1 MEDDEEAGM
10 PSATL
15 EEYLE
20 AIYKLAERGEVRP
33 GALAEAM
40 GVSAP
45 TVTATLSRLKAAGLI
60 QRREGAVELTL
71 TGRQTALDIVR
82 RHRLAER
89 FLVDVLGLPWDEV
102 HEEACQLEHALSPKV
117 QEALESFMDNPA
129 VCPHGHP
136 IPAADGTIALTQ
148 GAPLCESAA
157 GDEADIIRIDDEQGE
172 LLTYLASLGM
182 FPGTSVRVCDVAPFK
197 GPLLVEVGDARYAIG
212 RDVAEKIIVSSAAAP
227 AKRKGRLGIR
237 R

>member
-1 MEDDEEAGM
+1 M

-20 AIYKLAERGEVRP
+20 AIYKLGEKGSVRP

-45 TVTATLSRLKAAGLI
+45 TVTATLSRLQSAGLI
-60 QRREGAVELTL
+60 ERPEGAVELTL
-71 TGRQTALDIVR
+71 SGRQTALDIIR

-89 FLVDVLGLPWDEV
+89 FLVDVLGLSWDEV
-102 HEEACQLEHALSPKV
+102 HDEACQLEHALSPRV
-117 QEALESFMDNPA
+117 QAALESFMDNPE

-136 IPAADGTIALTQ
+136 IPSADGTIAEVV
-148 GAPLCESAA
+148 GSPLCDSAG
-157 GDEADIIRIDDEQGE
+157 GDQVEIVRIDDEGGE
-172 LLTYLASLGM
+172 LLSYLASLGM
-182 FPGTSVRVCDVAPFK
+182 FPGTSVRVCDIAPFR
-197 GPLLVEVGDARYAIG
+197 GPLLVEVGDARYALG
-212 RDVAEKIIVSSAAAP
+212 RDVAEKIVVSAP
-227 AKRKGRLGIR
+227 GEPQKRKGLRGIR

>member
-1 MEDDEEAGM
+1 M

-20 AIYKLAERGEVRP
+20 TIYKLAERGEVRP
-33 GALAEAM
+33 GQIAEAL

-45 TVTATLSRLKAAGLI
+45 TVTATLGRLQTHGLI
-60 QRREGAVELTL
+60 SRPADGGVELTL
-71 TGRQTALDIVR
+71 SGRQGALDIIR

-102 HEEACQLEHALSPKV
+102 HDEACQLEHALSPKV
-117 QEALESFMDNPA
+117 QEALQRFMDNPE

-136 IPAADGTIALTQ
+136 IPSADGAIAVQ
-148 GAPLCESAA
+148 EGAPLCQSGP
-157 GDEADIIRIDDEQGE
+157 GDEVNIVRIEDEDGE
-172 LLTYLASLGM
+172 LLSYLSSLGM

-197 GPLLVEVGDARYAIG
+197 GPLMVEVGDARYALG
-212 RDVAEKIIVSSAAAP
+212 REVAEKIVVTGDGGGR
-227 AKRKGRLGIR
+227 KRGKRGGRR
-237 R
+237 